1 MGSGALIDIG
11 LPLSLFLIMVGMGMT
26 LTPKDFREVVVA
38 PRGTFYGLVCQ
49 ILLLPLIALGVA
61 LALDLSPARWPHHAL
76 PSSLMTWA
84 TAGNTA
90 RPLWT
95 CPRRSPAR

>member
-38 PRGTFYGLVCQ
+38 PRGTSM
-49 ILLLPLIALGVA
+49 AW
-61 LALDLSPARWPHHAL
+61 SARY
-76 PSSLMTWA
+76 SCS
-84 TAGNTA
+84 
-90 RPLWT
+90 R
-95 CPRRSPAR
+95 

>member
-49 ILLLPLIALGVA
+49 IGRASCRERV
-61 LALDLSPARWPHHAL
+61 
-76 PSSLMTWA
+76 
-84 TAGNTA
+84 
-90 RPLWT
+90 
-95 CPRRSPAR
+95 